1 MIVMTGKVVTVLA
14 YTIISI
20 WAATIVVSMMRP
32 SYSPPT
38 SVQWAMSVLAGAAF
52 GRKAAE
58 ASRLKD
64 DE

>member
-1 MIVMTGKVVTVLA
+1 
-14 YTIISI
+14 
-20 WAATIVVSMMRP
+20 VVSMMRP